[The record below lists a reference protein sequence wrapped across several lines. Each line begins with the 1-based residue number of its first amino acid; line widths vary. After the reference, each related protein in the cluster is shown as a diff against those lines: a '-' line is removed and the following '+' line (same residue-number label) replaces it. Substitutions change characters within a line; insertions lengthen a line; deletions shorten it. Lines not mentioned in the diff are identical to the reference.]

1 MRGLLL
7 FLTGALAGAAATVLY
22 TTEKGEDVRE
32 RIKTLLMRRGIIA
45 PDEVD
50 EFIAMVTQ
58 QIED

>member
-1 MRGLLL
+1 MKGLLL
-7 FLTGALAGAAATVLY
+7 FLTGALAGAAATALY
-22 TTEKGEDVRE
+22 TTEKGEDLRE
-32 RIKTLLMRRGIIA
+32 RIKTMLMRRGLIA